1 MIQQQSSKKSHR
13 LPEIAVS
20 STSRQPVI
28 FAATDCRAKGLRCRI
43 DVELTRHGRVSDM
56 IRALTFRT
64 RAARAHRWPRHFGLD
79 LEIVPSLERQMQQRV
94 RFNSVAPA
102 RTFTGTALD
111 RPRIE
116 AHWHFLRM

>member
-1 MIQQQSSKKSHR
+1 MIQQQSSKKAHR
-13 LPEIAVS
+13 LLEIAVS

-28 FAATDCRAKGLRCRI
+28 FAATDCRAKGLPCRI
-43 DVELTRHGRVSDM
+43 DVELTRHGHVSDM

-79 LEIVPSLERQMQQRV
+79 LEIVPSLERKMHQRV

-102 RTFTGTALD
+102 RTFTV
-111 RPRIE
+111 PRCTIPRVN
-116 AHWHFLRM
+116 A